1 MRSSTPLRVAAILA
15 AIPTAL
21 AGGIAHSATVAGWDF
36 SQWSASGTLST
47 NGTTLTNVLS
57 ANYSSLDPTQNAGAE
72 SAAFGRLFFNGQFG
86 SIAIAPVGNGS
97 EAFTPASG
105 SLNSNLDAPALDSA
119 GNPILGANP
128 FDSLQVLLSEQQQ
141 FASRL
146 RMVASGA
153 AQVVFSADL
162 TTVPQTGN
170 TWVVTFGAQA
180 DSASNLGIDFSADG
194 TSYAVVTSVA
204 LTTGDTRF
212 QIPLSAATSERAFV
226 RFRFSP
232 PTGGA
237 QFIDNVS
244 VEATLSGGSDTDG
257 DGIPNA
263 SDRCPLFATADQ
275 TDTDGDGRGN
285 ACECSDQNL
294 DGRNTVADLVAINQ
308 AIFNPALVT
317 PLCDGNN
324 DGNCSVADM
333 VAANQEIFS
342 PTSTSTCSR
351 QPVPGP

>member
-1 MRSSTPLRVAAILA
+1 MAR
-15 AIPTAL
+15 
-21 AGGIAHSATVAGWDF
+21 SATVSGWDF
-36 SQWSASGTLST
+36 SQWLGSGTLST
-47 NGTTLTNVLS
+47 NGTTLTNVLP

-72 SAAFGRLFFNGQFG
+72 SAAFGTLYFNGQFG
-86 SIAIAPVGNGS
+86 SVTIAPVGDGS

-119 GNPILGANP
+119 GNPILGTNP
-128 FDSLQVLLSEQQQ
+128 FDSLQVLRSEQQQ

-146 RMVASGA
+146 RMVASGT

-162 TTVPQTGN
+162 TGVPQTGSA
-170 TWVVTFGAQA
+170 WVVTFAAQA
-180 DSASNLGIDFSADG
+180 DAASSLGIDFSSNG
-194 TSYAVVTSVA
+194 TNYAVVTSVP

-212 QIPLSAATSERAFV
+212 QIPLSTPASERAFV

-244 VEATLSGGSDTDG
+244 VEASLSAPGDADN
-257 DGIPNA
+257 DGIPDA
-263 SDRCPLFATADQ
+263 SDKCPRFATADQ
-275 TDTDGDGRGN
+275 TDTDLDGRGN
-285 ACECSDQNL
+285 ACECTDQNL

-308 AIFNPALVT
+308 AIFNPPLAT

-324 DGNCSVADM
+324 DGACSVADM

-342 PTSTSTCSR
+342 PTSTSTCAR